1 MKEIAFPTEMVTEYS
16 GIPQDRPAGSDR
28 AFKGVL
34 EETLGEVDRFQKE
47 KDTAVRNLA
56 TGRDADIHNTMIAIQ
71 KAHIS
76 FKFLI
81 QVRNKIVSAYEEVM
95 RMNV

>member
-1 MKEIAFPTEMVTEYS
+1 MKEITFPTDIFTDKT
-16 GIPQDRPAGSDR
+16 GIAADR
-28 AFKGVL
+28 APAPGRSFKGVMDDA
-34 EETLGEVDRFQKE
+34 LGDVDRLQKE
-47 KDTAVRNLA
+47 KDKAVTRLA

-76 FKFLI
+76 FKLI
-81 QVRNKIVSAYEEVM
+81 MQVRNKIVSAYEEVM

>member
-1 MKEIAFPTEMVTEYS
+1 MKEITFPSEFTAELPGVS
-16 GIPQDRPAGSDR
+16 PGRPAGPEG
-28 AFKGVL
+28 AFKGML
-34 EETLGEVDRFQKE
+34 EETLAEVDRLQQEKE
-47 KDTAVRNLA
+47 LAVRNLA
-56 TGRDADIHNTMIAIQ
+56 TGREADIHNTMIAVQ

-81 QVRNKIVSAYEEVM
+81 QVRNKIVAAYEEVM

>member
-1 MKEIAFPTEMVTEYS
+1 MKEITFPSEFMAEVP
-16 GIPQDRPAGSDR
+16 GISPGRPAGPEG
-28 AFKGVL
+28 AFEGMLK
-34 EETLGEVDRFQKE
+34 ETLAEVDRLQKD
-47 KDTAVRNLA
+47 KDVAVRNLA

-81 QVRNKIVSAYEEVM
+81 QVRNKIVAAYEEVM

>member
-1 MKEIAFPTEMVTEYS
+1 MKEITFPTEIFMDHA
-16 GIPQDRPAGSDR
+16 GISQDRPSAAERS
-28 AFKGVL
+28 FKGVMDDA
-34 EETLGEVDRFQKE
+34 LGEVDQLQKE

-56 TGRDADIHNTMIAIQ
+56 TGKDADIHNTMIAIQ

-76 FKFLI
+76 FKFML

>member
-1 MKEIAFPTEMVTEYS
+1 MDDV
-16 GIPQDRPAGSDR
+16 
-28 AFKGVL
+28 
-34 EETLGEVDRFQKE
+34 LGEVDQLQKE
-47 KDTAVRNLA
+47 KDTAVKNLA
-56 TGRDADIHNTMIAIQ
+56 TGKDADIHNTMIAIQ

-76 FKFLI
+76 FKFML

>member
-1 MKEIAFPTEMVTEYS
+1 MKEITFPTEILTEYS
-16 GIPQDRPAGSDR
+16 GIPQSRTLGPEG

-34 EETLGEVDRFQKE
+34 EETLGEVDRLQKE
-47 KDTAVRNLA
+47 KDIAVRNLA
-56 TGRDADIHNTMIAIQ
+56 TGRHADIHNTMIAIQ

>member
-1 MKEIAFPTEMVTEYS
+1 MKEITFPTEIFTEYT
-16 GIPQDRPAGSDR
+16 GISQDRASAPERS
-28 AFKGVL
+28 FKGAL
-34 EETLGEVDRFQKE
+34 DDALGEVDQFQKE
-47 KDTAVRNLA
+47 KEIAVRNLA

-76 FKFLI
+76 FKFMI

>member
-1 MKEIAFPTEMVTEYS
+1 MKEITFPTEIFNGYDGVS
-16 GIPQDRPAGSDR
+16 QDRAAAPEG

-34 EETLGEVDRFQKE
+34 DDTLAEADRLQKE
-47 KDTAVRNLA
+47 KDAAVRKLA

-81 QVRNKIVSAYEEVM
+81 QVRNKVVSAYEEVM

>member
-1 MKEIAFPTEMVTEYS
+1 MKEITFPTEIFTDHA
-16 GIPQDRPAGSDR
+16 GISKDRPSAAERS
-28 AFKGVL
+28 FKGVMDDV
-34 EETLGEVDRFQKE
+34 LGEVDQLQKE
-47 KDTAVRNLA
+47 KDTAVKNLA
-56 TGRDADIHNTMIAIQ
+56 TGKDADIHNTMIAIQ

-76 FKFLI
+76 FKFMI